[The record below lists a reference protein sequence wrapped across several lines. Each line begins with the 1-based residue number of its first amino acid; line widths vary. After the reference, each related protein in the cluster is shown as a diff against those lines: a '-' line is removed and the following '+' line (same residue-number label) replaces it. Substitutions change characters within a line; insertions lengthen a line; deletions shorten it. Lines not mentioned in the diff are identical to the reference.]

1 MKALVK
7 SFTIFSVLLSSVAL
21 AHEAIEIKSS
31 TPSKNAMLMEA
42 PMELSVSFTKGV
54 RLIKVVLKDSEGAKV
69 DFGFEPP
76 KEVATDYSWT
86 LPKLRPGSYNVEFI
100 MLGSD
105 GHKMKDSFGFMVH

>member
-7 SFTIFSVLLSSVAL
+7 SFAIFSVLLSSVAL

-54 RLIKVVLKDSEGAKV
+54 RLIKVVLKDSEY
-69 DFGFEPP
+69 D
-76 KEVATDYSWT
+76 
-86 LPKLRPGSYNVEFI
+86 
-100 MLGSD
+100 
-105 GHKMKDSFGFMVH
+105 KDKFVMRNGDLYVN

>member
-7 SFTIFSVLLSSVAL
+7 SFAIFSVLLSSVAL

-54 RLIKVVLKDSEGAKV
+54 RLIACSGPFRSPISVQ
-69 DFGFEPP
+69 
-76 KEVATDYSWT
+76 
-86 LPKLRPGSYNVEFI
+86 
-100 MLGSD
+100 SD
-105 GHKMKDSFGFMVH
+105 H

>member
-1 MKALVK
+1 M
-7 SFTIFSVLLSSVAL
+7 T
-21 AHEAIEIKSS
+21 
-31 TPSKNAMLMEA
+31 
-42 PMELSVSFTKGV
+42 V
-54 RLIKVVLKDSEGAKV
+54 RIHRNTQLIKVVLKDSEGAKV

>member
-7 SFTIFSVLLSSVAL
+7 SFAIFNVLLSSVAL

-31 TPSKNAMLMEA
+31 TPIKNAMLMEA

-69 DFGFEPP
+69 ENILSAFRSHGTFEA
-76 KEVATDYSWT
+76 KRNQGVQE
-86 LPKLRPGSYNVEFI
+86 KRN
-100 MLGSD
+100 
-105 GHKMKDSFGFMVH
+105 

>member
-7 SFTIFSVLLSSVAL
+7 SFAIFSVLLSSVAL

-76 KEVATDYSWT
+76 KEVATDYS
-86 LPKLRPGSYNVEFI
+86 
-100 MLGSD
+100 
-105 GHKMKDSFGFMVH
+105 

>member
-7 SFTIFSVLLSSVAL
+7 SFAIFSVLLSSVAL

-54 RLIKVVLKDSEGAKV
+54 RLIKVGLKMLVMLAV
-69 DFGFEPP
+69 TQFYALQLACIHFQ
-76 KEVATDYSWT
+76 DYG
-86 LPKLRPGSYNVEFI
+86 L
-100 MLGSD
+100 
-105 GHKMKDSFGFMVH
+105 